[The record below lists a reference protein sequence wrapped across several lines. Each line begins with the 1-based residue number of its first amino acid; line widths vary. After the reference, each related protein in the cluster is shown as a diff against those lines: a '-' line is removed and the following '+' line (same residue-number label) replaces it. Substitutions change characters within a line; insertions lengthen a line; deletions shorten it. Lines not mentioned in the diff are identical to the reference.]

1 MKRVTIKEIA
11 SICGVSVST
20 VSRAINNGDEI
31 SSETKEKI
39 LKTIDD
45 LGYVPNQ
52 NARNLKITKTK
63 TIAVLIKG
71 ITNPFFTP
79 MLKVLEEEITKK
91 GYTFAL
97 QKVEENS
104 NEVEIAHKVVKNL
117 KPEGIIFLGGYFV
130 NDRKS
135 LKALD
140 IPFTMTT
147 IINKD
152 LEIGRSACLGIDD
165 FVQSEKIV
173 KYLIGLGH
181 KKIAFIAPRT
191 DDESI
196 GKLRLMG
203 YKKAL
208 EDEGLKF
215 DENLIFPPKKGVNPY
230 SLEHGY
236 EIGKKIVK
244 ENVDCTAIFAI
255 SDTVAMGAIKAIDD
269 FGKKIPEDYSIA
281 GFDGIEMNKYL
292 LKPITTIIQPA
303 SEIAYKSVKDL
314 FKIIKKKPY
323 EKITEFD
330 ADLFIGKTTA
340 QIVSKE

>member
-236 EIGKKIVK
+236 EVGKKIVE
-244 ENVDCTAIFAI
+244 ENVDCSAIFAI
-255 SDTVAMGAIKAIDD
+255 SDTVAIGAIKAIDD
-269 FGKKIPEDYSIA
+269 FGKKVPEDYSIV

>member
-1 MKRVTIKEIA
+1 M
-11 SICGVSVST
+11 CGVSIST
-20 VSRAINNGDEI
+20 VSRAINNGEEI
-31 SSETKEKI
+31 NEQTKKKI
-39 LKTIDD
+39 LKTIDK

-79 MLKVLEEEITKK
+79 MLKVLEEEITKA

-97 QKVEENS
+97 QKVEEHLS
-104 NEVEIAHKVVKNL
+104 EVDIAHKVVKNL

-130 NDRKS
+130 NDRKK
-135 LKALD
+135 LKSLD

-152 LEIGRSACLGIDD
+152 LQIDRSACLGVDD
-165 FVQSEKIV
+165 FLQSEKIV
-173 KYLIGLGH
+173 KYLISLGH

-191 DDESI
+191 NDESI

-208 EDEGLKF
+208 DENGINF
-215 DENLIFPPKKGVNPY
+215 DENLILPPKKGVNPY
-230 SLEHGY
+230 SLENGY

-244 ENVDCTAIFAI
+244 EKIDCTAIFAI
-255 SDTVAMGAIKAIDD
+255 SDTVAMGAIKALDD
-269 FGKKIPEDYSIA
+269 FGKKVPQDYSIV
-281 GFDGIEMNKYL
+281 GFDGLEINKYL

-303 SEIAYKSVKDL
+303 SEIAYESAKEL

-323 EKITEFD
+323 KKITKFD

>member
-1 MKRVTIKEIA
+1 M
-11 SICGVSVST
+11 ST
-20 VSRAINNGDEI
+20 VSRAINNGGEI
-31 SSETKEKI
+31 SAETKEKI

-79 MLKVLEEEITKK
+79 MLKILEEEITKA

-97 QKVEENS
+97 QKVEEHL

-117 KPEGIIFLGGYFV
+117 KPEGIIFLGGYFI
-130 NDRKS
+130 NDKKKLRS
-135 LKALD
+135 LN
-140 IPFTMTT
+140 IPFTMT
-147 IINKD
+147 
-152 LEIGRSACLGIDD
+152 
-165 FVQSEKIV
+165 
-173 KYLIGLGH
+173 
-181 KKIAFIAPRT
+181 
-191 DDESI
+191 
-196 GKLRLMG
+196 
-203 YKKAL
+203 KKAL
-208 EDEGLKF
+208 ESEGLKF
-215 DENLIFPPKKGVNPY
+215 DKNLIFPPKKGVNPY

-236 EIGKKIVK
+236 EIGKRVVK
-244 ENVDCTAIFAI
+244 EKIECTAIFAI

-269 FGKKIPEDYSIA
+269 FGKKVPEDYSVA
-281 GFDGIEMNKYL
+281 GFDGLEINKYL
-292 LKPITTIIQPA
+292 LKPITTIVQPA

-330 ADLFIGKTTA
+330 ADLFVGKTTA